1 MKKYIKVLIRT
12 IISLTFIIFLL
23 KKVQLDELKE
33 ILIESEWILYTIST
47 CVVLSTRIFAAF
59 RWKYLLSVF
68 KLKISLLRIMYWGM
82 IATFFNMFLPTALG
96 GDVVRIYELS
106 KHSGRTYDAA
116 ASVLIGRIIGYV
128 GAIALAFGALVFNPV
143 LRGDSRI
150 LVSVVTITVASLSA
164 MFVLFNTRLSK
175 KVVQIFSRL
184 GMGFIS
190 EKVEK
195 AYEALHLY
203 RGQYRVLIVALLM
216 SLFLQVTYIAC
227 VYLIGIALGMEVP
240 FRFYLSSIPL
250 IWIITMIPVSISGIG
265 LREGGFVFFFSMIG
279 VKSEK
284 SIALSLLVF
293 SQMVLIGLIGGI
305 MYLSFPLVEKKQ
317 LKNQINDTIQNKE
330 Q

>member
-1 MKKYIKVLIRT
+1 
-12 IISLTFIIFLL
+12 
-23 KKVQLDELKE
+23 
-33 ILIESEWILYTIST
+33 
-47 CVVLSTRIFAAF
+47 
-59 RWKYLLSVF
+59 
-68 KLKISLLRIMYWGM
+68 M

>member
-1 MKKYIKVLIRT
+1 
-12 IISLTFIIFLL
+12 
-23 KKVQLDELKE
+23 
-33 ILIESEWILYTIST
+33 
-47 CVVLSTRIFAAF
+47 
-59 RWKYLLSVF
+59 
-68 KLKISLLRIMYWGM
+68 
-82 IATFFNMFLPTALG
+82 
-96 GDVVRIYELS
+96 
-106 KHSGRTYDAA
+106 
-116 ASVLIGRIIGYV
+116 
-128 GAIALAFGALVFNPV
+128 
-143 LRGDSRI
+143 
-150 LVSVVTITVASLSA
+150 
-164 MFVLFNTRLSK
+164 
-175 KVVQIFSRL
+175 
-184 GMGFIS
+184 MGFIS